1 MKKNGILFLIL
12 VGLLTFTYFFQ
23 ELGDIKKVED
33 TKVNQ
38 NIVNAGLMGE
48 LIGLQN
54 QHVTLTRDEN
64 KVFRTLNKHPVDP
77 RKLSA
82 FLESL
87 SDLRVKESIDEIN
100 SSNEK
105 EFFPSEDN
113 FLEFTFEKGKM
124 KFILGNKLRFNQNFY
139 VKIIEN
145 GQTKYVIAENLTA
158 AQTAYRQE
166 EAHNNDSRYNK
177 FIQLLNWRNKQ
188 FREARVFGQK
198 GLEKSQLKAI
208 EVKNNRNI
216 PFQIRFNEGSTFPEP
231 PKSVGIY
238 STMLNIFLEK
248 ALKLHGFDSYVR
260 ENALSEEVSTLM
272 YILKDDRYYRFTLF
286 KKYGDREG
294 YFFADEKQN
303 VVFEAGKRQAEL
315 FFAHV
320 QEVWDLRP
328 HRNKEDLKLISIGFG
343 NEQRQ
348 VALSFANTFKA
359 KTVGSKD
366 EAVNKSFFHLSEL
379 LGKRADYLIF
389 DSKVRQQSRKAF
401 HLTIQQNKY
410 QVLLAKGEL
419 VLWNESENFGYVWKV
434 AEKYP
439 IVVNFESYFL

>member
-23 ELGDIKKVED
+23 ELGDIKKVEE

-38 NIVNAGLMGE
+38 NIVNTELMGDLIE
-48 LIGLQN
+48 LKN
-54 QHVTLTRDEN
+54 SHVTLKRDKN
-64 KVFRTLNKHPVDP
+64 KVFRTEKNHPVDP

-82 FLESL
+82 FLEAL
-87 SDLRVKESIDEIN
+87 SDLRVKETIDEIN

-105 EFFPSEDN
+105 DFFPSENN
-113 FLEFTFEKGKM
+113 FLEFRFQRGKM
-124 KFILGNKLRFNQNFY
+124 KFILGNKLAFNQNFY

-145 GQTKYVIAENLTA
+145 KKVKYVIAENLTA

-177 FIQLLNWRNKQ
+177 FIQLLNWQAKQ
-188 FREARVFGQK
+188 FREARVFGQQ
-198 GLEKSQLKAI
+198 GLAKSELKAI
-208 EVKNNRNI
+208 EIKNNRNI

-260 ENALSEEVSTLM
+260 EEELSDEVSTLM
-272 YILKDDRYYRFTLF
+272 YILNDNRYYKFTLF
-286 KKYGDREG
+286 KKYGNREG
-294 YFFADEKQN
+294 YFFADEKMK

-320 QEVWDLRP
+320 QEVWDLIP
-328 HRNKEDLKLISIGFG
+328 YRNQEDLSLINIGFG
-343 NEQRQ
+343 SEERQ
-348 VALSFANTFKA
+348 VALSFGNTFKA

-401 HLTIQQNKY
+401 QLTIQQNKY

-419 VLWNESENFGYVWKV
+419 VLWNELENFGYVWKV